1 VTQATVSTCYRH
13 SL

>member
-1 VTQATVSTCYRH
+1 VTQATVSTCYTY